1 MNGRRGGAY
10 RKACRQEKLG
20 PLVGPS
26 ILREDWEESQ
36 LRLPIAS
43 LDNRL
48 HRAFFYPVV
57 TSLTTS
63 PTEAAAHLRR
73 GELVAFPTETVYGVG
88 ADAFQPDSVR
98 RIFEAK
104 GRPSDNPLIVHVRC
118 RAQIERVAAHISAA
132 AERLFDVFSPGPLT
146 LILPKHDDLPSVVTA
161 GLDTVGVRIPGLPL
175 TQSFLEACETPVPA
189 PSANRSGRPSPTSWE
204 AVEHD
209 LGGHIGCIL
218 KGGRTDAGVES
229 TVVDCTTEPVSVLR
243 PGAVSVESLR
253 RVLGAVQVASS
264 DDDGTSRSPGTR
276 HRHYAP
282 SAQVRLVE
290 DPSEAAPAA
299 RHAYIGLD
307 APPRPGAF
315 GAVYVMDNLEA
326 YAHELF
332 HIFRTCDED
341 DIEVIYA
348 QTVPSEGLGRALND
362 RLRRAAAR

>member
-1 MNGRRGGAY
+1 MA
-10 RKACRQEKLG
+10 
-20 PLVGPS
+20 
-26 ILREDWEESQ
+26 
-36 LRLPIAS
+36 
-43 LDNRL
+43 
-48 HRAFFYPVV
+48 

-88 ADAFQPDSVR
+88 ADAFQPDAVR

-104 GRPSDNPLIVHVRC
+104 GRPADNPLIVHVR
-118 RAQIERVAAHISAA
+118 RREQIAQVAADVAPAA
-132 AERLFDVFSPGPLT
+132 QRLLDVFAPGPLT

-161 GLDTVGVRIPGLPL
+161 GLDTVGVRIPGLSL

-209 LGGHIGCIL
+209 LGGRIGCIL
-218 KGGRTDAGVES
+218 QGERTDAGVES
-229 TVVDCTTEPVSVLR
+229 TVVDCTTEPVAVLR

-253 RVLGAVQVASS
+253 RVLGAVHVASP
-264 DDDGTSRSPGTR
+264 DEDAAPRSPGTR

-282 SAQVRLVE
+282 SAQIRLVD
-290 DPSEAAPAA
+290 DPSEASPAV

-307 APPRPGAF
+307 IPPRPDAF
-315 GAVYVMDNLEA
+315 GAVYVMEDLDA
-326 YAHELF
+326 YAHDLF

-341 DIEVIYA
+341 EIEVIYA
-348 QTVPSEGLGRALND
+348 QTVPSKGLGRALND
-362 RLRRAAAR
+362 RLLRAAAR